1 MKVNLHNSVAFTI
14 CTGKG
19 EVTISHLFVQVCEM
33 PLLSFLG
40 SSSPGDMGHCRSNST
55 LSSDVSSMGVECRRE
70 DKLMKFIFS
79 EDEGTPGPSRV
90 VDKGERGMELAAAGT
105 TASSA

>member
-40 SSSPGDMGHCRSNST
+40 SSSPSDMGHCRSNST

-70 DKLMKFIFS
+70 DKLMKFIVS

-90 VDKGERGMELAAAGT
+90 GDKGERGMELAAAGT